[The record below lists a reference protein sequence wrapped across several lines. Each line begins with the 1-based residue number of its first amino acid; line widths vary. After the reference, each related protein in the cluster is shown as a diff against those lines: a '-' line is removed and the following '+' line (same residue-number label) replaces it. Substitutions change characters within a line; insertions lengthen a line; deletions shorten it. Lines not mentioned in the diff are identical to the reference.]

1 MVLIRE
7 RADLDEG
14 IRHLG
19 RIDPLLMPIIA
30 RTGPVPLRL
39 SDPGFAGLANIVVSQ
54 MVSKASAAAIWRRI
68 SAFGPVTADSYLAH
82 EPQIVAGFGL
92 SRAKAATLDR
102 LARAILDG
110 SLDLDALSAL
120 PDDEA
125 MARLVALKGIGP
137 WTAEVYLMFCLGRP
151 DIFPAGDVALRVAV
165 GEGLLLGARPPAS
178 EVSEIARR
186 WSPWRSVAACL
197 FWAFYAR
204 RGPSDALPIA

>member
-7 RADLDEG
+7 RADLEEG
-14 IRHLG
+14 LRQLG
-19 RIDPLLMPIIA
+19 RIDPLLLPIIE

-39 SDPGFAGLANIVVSQ
+39 TEPGFAGLANIVVSQ

-68 SAFGPVTADSYLAH
+68 SAFGPVTAHSYLAH

-102 LARAILDG
+102 LARAILNG
-110 SLDLDALSAL
+110 SLDLDALVAL
-120 PDDEA
+120 ADEGA

-137 WTAEVYLMFCLGRP
+137 WTAEVYLMFCLGRS

-165 GEGLLLGARPPAS
+165 GEGLLLGTRPSAM

-204 RGPSDALPIA
+204 RGPADALPIG